1 MKRIF
6 LFSLLLFSCSKK
18 YLFYQN
24 GDIIFQISK
33 SSQSEAI
40 QLATHSKY
48 THVGIIYV
56 NNNKYFVFE
65 AAHIV
70 KLTPLKDWI
79 NNGLNGKFVVKRLKN
94 ASEILTYEALVKM
107 KKIGQTFEG
116 KKYDPYFE
124 WSDERIYCSELVWKI
139 YKRSLDIEIGRLRT
153 IKDFDLSSSIVK
165 KKIKERYGDKIPME
179 EVVIS
184 PADMFESDNLI
195 TICSN

>member
-1 MKRIF
+1 MKRIL

-18 YLFYQN
+18 YFFYQN

-165 KKIKERYGDKIPME
+165 KKMKERYGDKIPME

-195 TICSN
+195 TIFSN